1 MKIKQKFVVR
11 QIAGDTVLV
20 PISDTVSKFNG
31 LIMLNEVGLFIW
43 NNLESVSDENE
54 LLERILEEYDVDEL
68 TAKNDM
74 IEFLDVL
81 KKAEII

>member
-31 LIMLNEVGLFIW
+31 LIMLNEVALFIW
-43 NNLESVSDENE
+43 ENLELVSDENE
-54 LLERILEEYDVDEL
+54 LLEKILEEYDVDEL